1 MLAIS
6 NEYIETKEDEI
17 ARLIVAGEH
26 VDKLRGLAETL
37 RRRGMI
43 TSAYY
48 QDMRDTLTFI
58 DGALLVG
65 KQNTATLRNARREP

>member
-6 NEYIETKEDEI
+6 NEYVEAKEDEI

-26 VDKLRGLAETL
+26 VDKLRSLAETL

-48 QDMRDTLTFI
+48 QDVRDTLTFI

-65 KQNTATLRNARREP
+65 KQNTAALRNMRTQ